1 MKHPDEHALVMS
13 IMGEPDDDRSIA
25 EHLRTCD
32 ECRARRAELDEV
44 LQAAV
49 EGLED
54 SPAPDANFESRI
66 WARQRAALLDAGVL
80 ETAMPEPGGADRRFA
95 AFSVWR
101 LGLQLGAVAALL
113 VVAFL
118 VGLYNAPPGTEIV
131 PEGSAGAGDRVLFV
145 AVGDHLASSRM
156 VLVEL
161 ANASAEG
168 TVDISSQQRRA
179 QALLAD
185 NRLYRQTA
193 RLNGEVAVA
202 DLLDDLERI
211 LLEVARTSGEVP
223 GEELEWLRD
232 RIAERDLIF
241 KVNVIE
247 AQTRREALPGRDES
261 L

>member
-1 MKHPDEHALVMS
+1 MKHPDDHALVMS
-13 IMGEPDDDRSIA
+13 IMGDSDDNQSIA
-25 EHLRTCD
+25 EHLGTCD
-32 ECRARRAELDEV
+32 DCRARRAELSQV
-44 LQAAV
+44 LETAV
-49 EGLED
+49 AGLEE
-54 SPAPDANFESRI
+54 PPVPDANFESRI
-66 WARQRAALLDAGVL
+66 WARQRAALLDAGAIEAATPPAA
-80 ETAMPEPGGADRRFA
+80 ETGRSAASLLFWRR
-95 AFSVWR
+95 S
-101 LGLQLGAVAALL
+101 LQLGAVAALL

-118 VGLYNAPPGTEIV
+118 AGLYNAPPGTEIV
-131 PEGSAGAGDRVLFV
+131 PEGSVGAGDRVLFV

-161 ANASAEG
+161 ANATTDG
-168 TVDISSQQRRA
+168 TVDISSQQQRA

-202 DLLDDLERI
+202 DLLEDLERI

-223 GEELEWLRD
+223 GEELDWLRD

-247 AQTRREALPGRDES
+247 AQTRREALPGRDEI